1 MARDD
6 SRVPAPCFALVDVNN
21 FYVSAERVFNPK
33 LENVPLVVLS
43 HGDGCAVA
51 RSQEVKALG
60 VKMGTPWFQMKVLA
74 RQHGIQ
80 ALSSNLALYGDMS
93 QRVMTIL
100 RDFSPDLEVY
110 SIDESFLRIDP
121 LMPLYGSVPAL
132 AAQIRERIRQ
142 WTGLPV
148 CVGCGPTKTLAKFAN
163 HLAKQNAGFDGVCDL
178 HSLTRRDR
186 LLWMHETG
194 VGEVW
199 GVGRE
204 LARRLQALD
213 IDTVLA
219 LRNASPGEIRARF
232 GVVLER
238 TVHELRGL
246 SCLALEAVAPPRQ
259 QIRVCRRFGRAV
271 DSLAELRE
279 AVSSY
284 LARGAVKLRQQG
296 SVAAAVHVFVQ
307 TERLRTD
314 APWFRGNPGADR

>member
-1 MARDD
+1 
-6 SRVPAPCFALVDVNN
+6 
-21 FYVSAERVFNPK
+21 
-33 LENVPLVVLS
+33 
-43 HGDGCAVA
+43 
-51 RSQEVKALG
+51 
-60 VKMGTPWFQMKVLA
+60 
-74 RQHGIQ
+74 
-80 ALSSNLALYGDMS
+80 
-93 QRVMTIL
+93 
-100 RDFSPDLEVY
+100 
-110 SIDESFLRIDP
+110 
-121 LMPLYGSVPAL
+121 
-132 AAQIRERIRQ
+132 
-142 WTGLPV
+142 
-148 CVGCGPTKTLAKFAN
+148 
-163 HLAKQNAGFDGVCDL
+163 
-178 HSLTRRDR
+178 
-186 LLWMHETG
+186 MHETG